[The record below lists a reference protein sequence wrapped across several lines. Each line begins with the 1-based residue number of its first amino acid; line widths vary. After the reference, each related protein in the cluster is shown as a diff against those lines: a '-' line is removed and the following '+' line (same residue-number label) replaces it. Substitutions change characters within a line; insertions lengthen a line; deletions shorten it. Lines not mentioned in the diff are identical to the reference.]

1 MLHCPPCDPSSSP
14 NQPRFLFFNILT
26 QTCLFSVGEDGTP
39 TIRPLETLH
48 NALSLCQVDSFL
60 HHVTTANFKTPGSSP
75 RWIKKHSNHDHLFE
89 TLGCFRPLRRAVS
102 CLENRPD
109 KRSRIGGRNQT
120 NCLPPLM
127 WTSACAVKP
136 TVMKYTLK
144 YRLQHH
150 FKWPCVLPVSGN
162 KASAEVKGKQ
172 LGWQ

>member
-1 MLHCPPCDPSSSP
+1 MGRTGPQQSGHWRLSTMLSVCAKWTLSYTTSPP
-14 NQPRFLFFNILT
+14 
-26 QTCLFSVGEDGTP
+26 P
-39 TIRPLETLH
+39 TSKHL
-48 NALSLCQVDSFL
+48 AAV
-60 HHVTTANFKTPGSSP
+60 PGG
-75 RWIKKHSNHDHLFE
+75 KKHSNQDHLFE
-89 TLGCFRPLRRAVS
+89 TPGCFRPLRRAVS

-109 KRSRIGGRNQT
+109 KRSRIGARNQT
-120 NCLPPLM
+120 NYLPPLM

-144 YRLQHH
+144 YRLQHR

>member
-14 NQPRFLFFNILT
+14 NQPRFLFFQYLNSSLPLLSWGGRDPNNPATGDSPQCAQSVPSGLFLT
-26 QTCLFSVGEDGTP
+26 PRHHRQLQNTWQQSQVG
-39 TIRPLETLH
+39 
-48 NALSLCQVDSFL
+48 
-60 HHVTTANFKTPGSSP
+60 
-75 RWIKKHSNHDHLFE
+75 KKHSNHDHLFE
-89 TLGCFRPLRRAVS
+89 TPGCFRPLRRAVS